1 MLYLKFIDDLENI
14 NNYTDKF
21 LKSYLMF
28 VKSSTFV
35 KLGRMVFENEK
46 T

>member
-1 MLYLKFIDDLENI
+1 VLYLKFIDDMEFI
-14 NNYTDKF
+14 NDYTDKF

-35 KLGRMVFENEK
+35 KLGYVVFENEK